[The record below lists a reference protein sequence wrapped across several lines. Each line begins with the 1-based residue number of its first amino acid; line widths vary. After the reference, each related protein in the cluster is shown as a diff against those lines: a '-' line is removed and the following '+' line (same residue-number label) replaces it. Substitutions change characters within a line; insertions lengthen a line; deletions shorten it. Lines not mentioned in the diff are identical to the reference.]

1 MDGQTERWT
10 DGWIFDYLL
19 LLYEFKKVLL
29 NVKNR
34 CKEEWTDGVEG
45 PARIKICKCCLL
57 THSLLEIL
65 AKNAF

>member
-1 MDGQTERWT
+1 MGGQTDSGMDGCM
-10 DGWIFDYLL
+10 DWIFDYLF

-34 CKEEWTDGVEG
+34 CKEGWTEGLDG

-57 THSLLEIL
+57 MLVS
-65 AKNAF
+65 KFF